1 MFRIQV
7 LDAED
12 NLISLFPLGDQ
23 PIVIGRDPESTVSL
37 PAANVSRNHAVI
49 EPYGNFFVVKDLGST
64 NGTWVNRKPITSHIL
79 KAGDM
84 IHVGN
89 FRVLVDETNRSVR
102 VTDQKKPFRENEA
115 RILESNFDV
124 DESLES
130 GRTFQLKI
138 GNELT
143 AESVDSEIWARVM
156 RLHDVS
162 RDIGLI
168 ETPEI
173 LYQKVLE
180 IVILELEADR
190 AAILLTQ
197 DSGELETTSAISALD
212 DDPDEIFPIHKGVLT
227 AVTTEMSGILTEDVG
242 LDSRFDKEAGGQTG
256 RVYSVLCVP
265 LVARNKL
272 QGAIYLD
279 RVHNVAPFKEEDL
292 RLLTLISG
300 QVSTSLINAALFQG
314 VLLEK
319 EKLRMVIDNLHDGL
333 VLTDSNLKIEKFNE
347 AASKT
352 LGGSLLGRNFLEVID
367 SRATTLDV
375 ESFHEAVSSNTAF
388 QCDVEL
394 DSENRS
400 YNIAVGN
407 YRKQGSKDFG
417 ILFSLRDTSVLVKLE
432 MMKSEF
438 IRTASHKLR
447 TPLTVL
453 VGNIELLKAELPE
466 QLSEVGESL
475 IEGLDKNLHQLMELV
490 NRFVE
495 FVELDKDS
503 GDYVQVDVDEILTLS
518 WAGLS
523 MRAAEKRIQLVKAYN
538 EDESFEVS
546 GVPQRLVQCFTN
558 IFDNTIKFS
567 PERSVV
573 TVDILP
579 DEENYNIHIRDE
591 GPGIPKEK
599 LPLIFTSFQQVE
611 AVPTGEVQGVGLG
624 LTIAKRVLH
633 NHKASIRVES
643 PSRSGKGTEF
653 IVAFSKNPLQ
663 PDRME
668 YVETDMIP
676 FVS

>member
-37 PAANVSRNHAVI
+37 PSANVSRNHAVI

-115 RILESNFDV
+115 RILDSNFDV

-138 GNELT
+138 GNEPT
-143 AESVDSEIWARVM
+143 AQSVDSEIWARVM

-197 DSGELETTSAISALD
+197 DSGELETASAISALD

-375 ESFHEAVSSNTAF
+375 EAFHEAVSSNTAF

-546 GVPQRLVQCFTN
+546 GVPQRLIQCFTN